1 MYQIFDVALEDYD
14 KVIAYSGSQSAGY
27 ENSGG
32 QFLPALLA
40 KARVLMIQ
48 GNWEEALNTA
58 HRVLRKD
65 ADSVGALR
73 IIVLYTLARENKP
86 AVAVTRIRDLSDA
99 MQQLEAGNA
108 QLYHDVS
115 QLCSRLSGKR
125 PELLELSLRMVDN
138 AITIAPENSSF
149 LTEKAYQLTLL
160 AEYGAA
166 SDLFNQAS
174 ALDEG
179 NVDALHGR
187 IRCKI
192 LQAKYKEAE
201 QELEFLNEITTIGAN
216 AELLY
221 LNAILAWKLHD
232 DMPKTLSLLDK
243 SITTHLAKLETVRGG
258 FPYFIAYNPDF
269 VLAVVS
275 EYMCHIATEARH
287 HSDPPNPI
295 LKQVIG
301 LLGTLVKLV
310 PGLVS
315 AQLELAKANFIM
327 ADFDAAERALN
338 TCINLDQ
345 QFAPALMLRAR
356 IMLARDNHKACS
368 QVLCSLLSFRL
379 ASYLYFPSPLSSR
392 LLPFAACLLPLA
404 LLSPWP

>member
-1 MYQIFDVALEDYD
+1 
-14 KVIAYSGSQSAGY
+14 
-27 ENSGG
+27 
-32 QFLPALLA
+32 
-40 KARVLMIQ
+40 
-48 GNWEEALNTA
+48 
-58 HRVLRKD
+58 
-65 ADSVGALR
+65 
-73 IIVLYTLARENKP
+73 
-86 AVAVTRIRDLSDA
+86 
-99 MQQLEAGNA
+99 
-108 QLYHDVS
+108 
-115 QLCSRLSGKR
+115 
-125 PELLELSLRMVDN
+125 
-138 AITIAPENSSF
+138 
-149 LTEKAYQLTLL
+149 LL

-310 PGLVS
+310 PGLVG

-356 IMLARDNHKACS
+356 IMLARDSHKACS
-368 QVLCSLLSFRL
+368 QVLCSLLSSSL
-379 ASYLYFPSPLSSR
+379 LLSSLSPR
-392 LLPFAACLLPLA
+392 LFPLLPYLLPLA
-404 LLSPWP
+404 FCPSLSLAITRCAHRHWTRRTPWTSKCATLPCTTSSSPSSWRQAGTGRGRSNCSRLR